1 MKKLAV
7 LLMTIACAVALCACG
22 GNTDEAPADT
32 TTPDATTEQP
42 ADDTT
47 APADDAATPEDD
59 ATAPAD
65 DAATP
70 EAE

>member
-22 GNTDEAPADT
+22 GNTDEQQPADQGTDPAVTDT
-32 TTPDATTEQP
+32 TTPE
-42 ADDTT
+42 
-47 APADDAATPEDD
+47 DDAATPEDD